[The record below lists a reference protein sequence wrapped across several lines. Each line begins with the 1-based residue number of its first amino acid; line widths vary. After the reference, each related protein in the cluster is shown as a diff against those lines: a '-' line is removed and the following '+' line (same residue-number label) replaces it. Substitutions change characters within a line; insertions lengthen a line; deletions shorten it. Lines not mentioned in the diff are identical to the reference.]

1 MCFTSHHLA
10 ALSRDVFKGEPYM
23 FVGSIDQMLSDVKEN
38 LQILKSVFL
47 LLQKGVRPSS
57 PRISK
62 LYTTSFTKQFQGIK
76 DKDALIRAVK
86 EELAKYVRAADNQL
100 ALVEAIGSCCGHK
113 ISLDKEFDELER
125 MCKNAGKV
133 LEMKIELEG
142 TTLDGDDISG
152 ALWRAVAATKEDR
165 QTALNKIDAVME
177 DLRYKNHTCPVC
189 RYRPAIYYATPCMHP
204 CFCYKCMT
212 ELANVDCVFS
222 HCFICEAR
230 VSSVERLAY
239 MNTGV

>member
-1 MCFTSHHLA
+1 MCFSSHHLET
-10 ALSRDVFKGEPYM
+10 LSREVFKGEPYV
-23 FVGSIDQMLSDVKEN
+23 FIGSIGQTLSDIKAN
-38 LQILKSVFL
+38 MQILKSVFMM
-47 LLQKGVRPSS
+47 LQKGVRPSS

-62 LYTTSFTKQFQGIK
+62 LYTTPFTKQFQGIK
-76 DKDALIRAVK
+76 DKDSLIRAIK
-86 EELAKYVRAADNQL
+86 EELVQYVRAAENQF
-100 ALVEAIGSCCGHK
+100 ALVEALGSYCGHE
-113 ISLDKEFDELER
+113 ISLDKEFEELAS
-125 MCKNAGKV
+125 MCQNARKV
-133 LEMKIELEG
+133 LDMKLEIEG
-142 TTLDGDDISG
+142 KTLDEDITA
-152 ALWRAVAATKEDR
+152 ALARAVEATKEDR
-165 QTALNKIDAVME
+165 QAALNRIDSVME

-239 MNTGV
+239 MNM